1 MVTMVRRRRGVAI
14 CTLTPIYIQAEG
26 LSRLTRHWIH
36 SDRETWSL
44 YNQHLQWDIES
55 DENDRRKL
63 SIFSRTSSKLRKL
76 PWENLMS

>member
-44 YNQHLQWDIES
+44 YNQRL
-55 DENDRRKL
+55 L
-63 SIFSRTSSKLRKL
+63 SRTSSKLRKL